1 MFGCPWCSSDQL
13 TQRRETGWGDY
24 KWTELFDDLLF
35 EQSNKKMAVEL
46 SVVSVGAV
54 LLLVLLLLALS
65 GVFDQKS
72 RAEKD
77 DKERKSSG
85 SMNQ

>member
-1 MFGCPWCSSDQL
+1 
-13 TQRRETGWGDY
+13 
-24 KWTELFDDLLF
+24 
-35 EQSNKKMAVEL
+35 MAVEL